1 MLESVFI
8 MIMAMG
14 FVAFILAVYEESLI
28 FTGVSTLMW
37 IIVMAGFLAIEVPRD
52 TYYQE
57 WGLFAVALGFI
68 LINIVWSIKLFM
80 DYKRQSYQNQYL
92 P

>member
-14 FVAFILAVYEESLI
+14 FVAFILAVYEESII
-28 FTGVSTLMW
+28 FSGVSILMW
-37 IIVMAGFLAIEVPRD
+37 LIILAGFLAIEVPSD

-57 WGLFAVALGFI
+57 WALFGVSLGFI
-68 LINIVWSIKLFM
+68 LINIVWSIKLYM
-80 DYKRQSYQNQYL
+80 DFKRQSANEKYI

>member
-1 MLESVFI
+1 
-8 MIMAMG
+8 MG

-37 IIVMAGFLAIEVPRD
+37 VIVMAGFLAIEVPRD

-57 WGLFAVALGFI
+57 WALFGVSLGFI
-68 LINIVWSIKLFM
+68 LINIVWSIKLYM
-80 DYKRQSYQNQYL
+80 DFKRQSFENKYI